1 MHMFAFT
8 IDWGAIGGGTLAV
21 LSWILVIILV
31 LGGFV
36 GTALPIL
43 PGTVLIFLGA
53 LAHYFLIGPPDTL
66 EILGLSILLIL
77 VIVSYIIDFAGGAV
91 GAKWFGASKWGAIG
105 ALVGGVA
112 GFFFM
117 PLGLLVGPLAGAVI
131 GELAFAKKAIKPA
144 TKSGVGTVVG
154 TAGGVAGKLAVAA
167 LMILWMAIDIF
178 WFRAP
183 F

>member
-1 MHMFAFT
+1 M
-8 IDWGAIGGGTLAV
+8 
-21 LSWILVIILV
+21 
-31 LGGFV
+31 
-36 GTALPIL
+36 
-43 PGTVLIFLGA
+43 
-53 LAHYFLIGPPDTL
+53 
-66 EILGLSILLIL
+66 LGLGFAMGTRILLLL
-77 VIVSYIIDFAGGAV
+77 VIVSYIIDFAGGAL

-105 ALVGGVA
+105 ALAGGVA

-131 GELAFAKKAIKPA
+131 GELAFARKALKPA

-167 LMILWMAIDIF
+167 LMILWMVIDIF